1 MQFAKDTNVSVEKSQ
16 AELKSLLAKY
26 GANKT
31 GLSED
36 HDNGEAMVQFVCK
49 ERLVRFR
56 LTLPKRSEK
65 VFWFTA
71 HKNPQRRSDD
81 AAYKLWEQS
90 CRQRWRALVLCIRAK
105 LESVECGISEF
116 EDEFLAHVVLASGR
130 TVGETVRP
138 QVAQCYLNGT
148 PIEGIPLRLESKS

>member
-1 MQFAKDTNVSVEKSQ
+1 MRYASDTNVSVEKSQ

-36 HDNGEAMVQFVCK
+36 HDSGESMVQFVCK
-49 ERLVRFR
+49 ERLIRFR

-65 VFWFTA
+65 AFWFTA
-71 HKNPQRRSDD
+71 HRNPQRRTDD
-81 AAYKLWEQS
+81 AAYKLWEQA

-105 LESVECGISEF
+105 LEAVECGISEF
-116 EDEFLAHVVLASGR
+116 EDEFLAHVVLANGQ
-130 TVGETVRP
+130 TVGEVARP
-138 QVAQCYLNGT
+138 QIAKCYLDGK
-148 PIEGIPLRLESKS
+148 PIEGIPLRLEMKS